1 MLTFIELL
9 IGVVVIVGVARYII
23 KGYSATGVLFV
34 GGLLLLIISAIMGH
48 KVLPSSQA
56 STGYS
61 ATDIVEYVK
70 ILLMSRG
77 GDLGMMIMMLCGF
90 AAYMT
95 HIGANDMVVKLASK
109 PLQYINS
116 PYLLMIAAYFV
127 ACLMSLAVSSA
138 TGLGVLL
145 MATLFPVMVNV
156 GISRGAAAAI
166 CASPAAIILA
176 PTSGDVVLAA
186 QASEMSLIDFAFKT
200 TLPISI
206 AAIIGMA
213 IAHFFWQRYLD
224 KKEHISHEMLD
235 VSEITTTAP
244 AFYAIL
250 PFTPIIGVL
259 IFDGKWGPRLHI
271 ITILVICMLI
281 ASILEFIRSF
291 NTQKV
296 FSGLEV
302 AYRGMADAFAN
313 VVMLLVA
320 AGVFAQGLSTIG
332 FIQSLISIA
341 TSFGSASIILM
352 LVLVILTMLA
362 AVTTGSGN
370 APFYAFVEM
379 IPKLAHSSGIN
390 PAYLTIPMLQ
400 ASNLGRTLSP
410 VSGVVVAV
418 AGMAKISPFEVV
430 KRTSVPVLVGLV
442 IVIVATELMVPGTA
456 AAVTGK

>member
-1 MLTFIELL
+1 MLDLL
-9 IGVVVIVGVARYII
+9 IGVVVAIAVGRYII
-23 KGYSATGVLFV
+23 KGYSATGVLMV
-34 GGLLLLIISAIMGH
+34 GGLLLLVISALMG
-48 KVLPSSQA
+48 KNVLPASA
-56 STGYS
+56 TSTGWR

-95 HIGANDMVVKLASK
+95 HIGANDVVVKIASK
-109 PLQYINS
+109 PLQMINS
-116 PYLLMIAAYFV
+116 PYLLMVAAYIV

-186 QASEMSLIDFAFKT
+186 KASEMALVDFAFKT

-206 AAIIGMA
+206 AAIVCMA

-224 KKEHISHEMLD
+224 NKSHEKHEMMD
-235 VSEITTTAP
+235 VNEITTNAP
-244 AFYAIL
+244 SFYAIL

-259 IFDGKWGPRLHI
+259 IFDGKWGPELHI
-271 ITILVICMLI
+271 ITVLVICMLSAAI
-281 ASILEFIRSF
+281 IEFVRSF
-291 NTQKV
+291 SAKV
-296 FSGLEV
+296 VFAGLEV
-302 AYRGMADAFAN
+302 AYRGMADAFAT

-332 FIQSLISIA
+332 FISGLIGLA
-341 TSFGSASIILM
+341 QSFGTGGIIMM
-352 LVLVILTMLA
+352 LVLVTITMLA
-362 AVTTGSGN
+362 AMTTGSGN
-370 APFYAFVEM
+370 APFYAFVEL
-379 IPKLAHSSGIN
+379 IPKLASQMGIN
-390 PAYLTIPMLQ
+390 PAYLVIPMLQ

-442 IVIVATELMVPGTA
+442 VVIVATEILVPLR
-456 AAVTGK
+456 

>member
-1 MLTFIELL
+1 MLTLVEIL
-9 IGVVVIVGVARYII
+9 IGIVVIVGVARYII

-34 GGLLLLIISAIMGH
+34 GGLVLLIASALMGH
-48 KVLPSSQA
+48 KVLPGDA
-56 STGYS
+56 KSTGYS
-61 ATDIVEYVK
+61 ATDIVEYIK

-90 AAYMT
+90 ATYMT

-109 PLQYINS
+109 PLRFINS

-166 CASPAAIILA
+166 CASPAAIILS

-186 QASEMSLIDFAFKT
+186 KAAEMPLIDF
-200 TLPISI
+200 ISI
-206 AAIIGMA
+206 VAIISMA

-224 KKEHISHEMLD
+224 KKENVAHEMLD
-235 VSEITTTAP
+235 VNEITTTAP

-259 IFDGKWGPRLHI
+259 IFDGKWGPELHI
-271 ITILVICMLI
+271 ITILVLCMLL
-281 ASILEFIRSF
+281 AAVLEFCRGF
-291 NTQKV
+291 NTKNV
-296 FSGLEV
+296 FNGLEA
-302 AYRGMADAFAN
+302 AYRGMADAFAG

-332 FIQSLISIA
+332 FINGLISIA

-362 AVTTGSGN
+362 AMTTGSGN

-390 PAYLTIPMLQ
+390 PAYLSIPMLQ
-400 ASNLGRTLSP
+400 ASNLGRTISP

-430 KRTSVPVLVGLV
+430 KRTSVPVLVGLLVV
-442 IVIVATELMVPGTA
+442 IIATEVLVPGSA
-456 AAVTGK
+456 IR